1 MDDTSANEKRKEA
14 EEEERKRRKSQLS
27 EDPDFRVLTPQL
39 NLQDIH
45 AFTESG
51 LKDDLFRK

>member
-1 MDDTSANEKRKEA
+1 MDDSTVNEKLKEA
-14 EEEERKRRKSQLS
+14 EEEERKRRKAELS
-27 EDPDFRVLTPQL
+27 EHPDFRVLTPQL

>member
-1 MDDTSANEKRKEA
+1 MDDSTANEKLKEA
-14 EEEERKRRKSQLS
+14 EDEERKRRKAELS
-27 EDPDFRVLTPQL
+27 EHPDFRVLTPQL

-51 LKDDLFRK
+51 LKDEPL

>member
-1 MDDTSANEKRKEA
+1 MDDSTANEKLKEA
-14 EEEERKRRKSQLS
+14 EKEERRRRKSQLS

-51 LKDDLFRK
+51 LKDYLFRK

>member
-1 MDDTSANEKRKEA
+1 MDDSTVNEKLKEA
-14 EEEERKRRKSQLS
+14 EEEERKRRKAELS
-27 EDPDFRVLTPQL
+27 EHPDFRVLTPQL

-51 LKDDLFRK
+51 LKDEPL